1 MSQSTLPVR
10 TGDPSTSYEA
20 ALKAAM
26 GASHVRPVVLELVK
40 EHGPVTHDELIA
52 AYNMKVVVEPG
63 TPRSSESGIRTR
75 LKELQHQGFVTT
87 DDELG
92 HSKFGNSAKRWIAVD
107 PDDPSFVYDPDAMAS
122 YIDAEDIVGFHDD
135 DSDDDADGA

>member
-26 GASHVRPVVLELVK
+26 GSSRVRPVVLDLVK
-40 EHGPVTHDELIA
+40 EYGPLTHDELIA

-75 LKELQHQGFVTT
+75 LKELQHQGFVAP

-92 HSKFGNSAKRWIAVD
+92 HSKFGNSAKRWVAVD

-122 YIDAEDIVGFHDD
+122 YFDDEDIVGFL
-135 DSDDDADGA
+135 DDAGDDGQDGA